1 MRNDQLLSSGSDN
14 EIIRQG
20 GDQALSCGRSQW
32 ERVREFSFSRESETG
47 GLLRYWQ
54 VLRRYKGT
62 LILTAL
68 LCSAAAFVVS
78 RLQTPVYESSTSLEI
93 QGFND
98 PSLIMTALES
108 NPRASEALMDSYI
121 QTQIEILGSGWLIGR
136 VIEQQGL
143 EKRSEFIEKP
153 GRLRALRKYLWLPAR
168 PLEPAREHALAI
180 VRENLRVTAPHG
192 SHLIKIQYSSADP
205 KLAANFPNA
214 LAQEFIDQNLELRLR
229 STQHT
234 TEWLNRQL
242 EDLKD
247 KLRDSEVRLQTYG
260 HASGLMFTSENDS
273 VAEARL
279 KQLQDELSRAQADR
293 MAKQSRFELVKRTPA
308 DSLPDV
314 LDSSPLR
321 DYQVKLTDLRQQL
334 AEKGS
339 LLAPS
344 HYKVKELRAQ
354 IAEVESALESERA
367 HITERV
373 ANSYES
379 AKRRE
384 QLLSEAYARQ
394 SALKSQQD
402 VKGVQYRILKQEVDS
417 TRRLYEVMLEKV
429 HESSMAS
436 AMRVSNIVVFD
447 PAVEPSHPYKPNL
460 LLSCSLG
467 LLSGI
472 FMGVVLVFIR
482 ESADRSLRAGDSLM
496 YLKVPELGV
505 IPAADS
511 DSSLSRG
518 LGIRLPEKGQGSV
531 ELATWRRTWSPLAES
546 FRAALV
552 SILFTGANGS
562 GPRVI
567 VLTSSGS
574 GEGKTTSVTNLG
586 TALARVRR
594 RVLLIDGDMRRPRL
608 HTIFS
613 LPNHFGLSNLLA
625 DSDLPPEQSIEKLHD
640 CLAMRSA
647 VQKTEIPGLFVL
659 TSGSPTVISP
669 CDLMYSPRLAELVR
683 RLREE
688 FDAVLIDTPPML
700 RLADARIL
708 GRLADAVILVC
719 RAGATDRDSALAAT
733 QQFAADGTPVLGTIL
748 NDWKPDTDGT
758 YGYYGSNGNFEG

>member
-1 MRNDQLLSSGSDN
+1 
-14 EIIRQG
+14 
-20 GDQALSCGRSQW
+20 
-32 ERVREFSFSRESETG
+32 VREFSFNRESETG

-62 LILTAL
+62 LILSAL

-192 SHLIKIQYSSADP
+192 SHLIKIQYGSADP

-242 EDLKD
+242 EGLKD
-247 KLRDSEVRLQTYG
+247 KLRDSEGRLQTYG
-260 HASGLMFTSENDS
+260 HASGLMFTSENAS

-279 KQLQDELSRAQADR
+279 KQLQDELSRSQADR
-293 MAKQSRFELVKRTPA
+293 IAKQARFELVKQTPA

-314 LDSSPLR
+314 LETSPLR

-334 AEKGS
+334 AERSS

-344 HYKVKELRAQ
+344 HYRVKQLQAQ
-354 IAEVESALESERA
+354 IAEVESALESERV
-367 HITERV
+367 HIIERV

-394 SALKSQQD
+394 AALKSQQD
-402 VKGVQYRILKQEVDS
+402 ANGVQYRILKREVDT
-417 TRRLYEVMLEKV
+417 TRRLPCV
-429 HESSMAS
+429 S
-436 AMRVSNIVVFD
+436 ATSWY
-447 PAVEPSHPYKPNL
+447 S
-460 LLSCSLG
+460 
-467 LLSGI
+467 
-472 FMGVVLVFIR
+472 
-482 ESADRSLRAGDSLM
+482 
-496 YLKVPELGV
+496 
-505 IPAADS
+505 IP
-511 DSSLSRG
+511 
-518 LGIRLPEKGQGSV
+518 PW
-531 ELATWRRTWSPLAES
+531 T
-546 FRAALV
+546 
-552 SILFTGANGS
+552 
-562 GPRVI
+562 
-567 VLTSSGS
+567 
-574 GEGKTTSVTNLG
+574 
-586 TALARVRR
+586 
-594 RVLLIDGDMRRPRL
+594 
-608 HTIFS
+608 
-613 LPNHFGLSNLLA
+613 
-625 DSDLPPEQSIEKLHD
+625 
-640 CLAMRSA
+640 
-647 VQKTEIPGLFVL
+647 
-659 TSGSPTVISP
+659 
-669 CDLMYSPRLAELVR
+669 RLAHINPIC
-683 RLREE
+683 
-688 FDAVLIDTPPML
+688 F
-700 RLADARIL
+700 
-708 GRLADAVILVC
+708 
-719 RAGATDRDSALAAT
+719 
-733 QQFAADGTPVLGTIL
+733 
-748 NDWKPDTDGT
+748 
-758 YGYYGSNGNFEG
+758 

>member
-1 MRNDQLLSSGSDN
+1 MRNDRLLSGAPNN
-14 EIIRQG
+14 EITICG
-20 GDQALSCGRSQW
+20 GEEALSDVRSQSS
-32 ERVREFSFSRESETG
+32 RAREFNFDREIETA
-47 GLLRYWQ
+47 GLLQYWQ
-54 VLRRYKGT
+54 VLWRYKST
-62 LILTAL
+62 LIITAV
-68 LCSAAAFVVS
+68 LCSTAAFVVS
-78 RLQTPVYESSTSLEI
+78 RLETPVYESSTSLEI

-98 PSLIMTALES
+98 PSLIMNALES

-136 VIEQQGL
+136 VIEREGL

-180 VRENLRVTAPHG
+180 VRDNLRVTAPHG
-192 SHLIKIQYSSADP
+192 SHLIKIQYNSADP
-205 KLAANFPNA
+205 KLAADLPNT

-234 TEWLNRQL
+234 TEWLNRQV
-242 EDLKD
+242 EDLRA
-247 KLRDSEVRLQTYG
+247 KLRDSEDKLQAYG
-260 HASGLMFTSENDS
+260 RASGLMFTSENDS
-273 VAEARL
+273 VAEAKL

-293 MAKQSRFELVKRTPA
+293 MAKQSRFELLKQTPT

-314 LDSSPLR
+314 LDTSPLR

-334 AEKGS
+334 AERRS
-339 LLAPS
+339 LLAPT
-344 HYKVKELRAQ
+344 HYKVKELEVQ
-354 IAEVESALESERA
+354 IAEVESALERERA
-367 HITERV
+367 RITERV
-373 ANSYES
+373 TNGYES

-384 QLLSEAYARQ
+384 QLLSQAYSRQ
-394 SALKSQQD
+394 TSLVSQQAAKA
-402 VKGVQYRILKQEVDS
+402 VPYRILKQEVDT

-429 HESSMAS
+429 QESSMAS
-436 AMRVSNIVVFD
+436 AMHVSNIVVFD

-460 LLSCSLG
+460 FLSSSLG
-467 LLSGI
+467 LVIGI

-482 ESADRSLRAGDSLM
+482 ESADRSLRAGDSLT

-505 IPAADS
+505 IPPADM
-511 DSSLSRG
+511 DPSLSRG
-518 LGIRLPEKGQGSV
+518 LLARLPQKGEASV
-531 ELATWRRTWSPLAES
+531 ELATWRRTASPLAES
-546 FRAALV
+546 FRTALV

-567 VLTSSGS
+567 VLTSPGP

-613 LPNHFGLSNLLA
+613 LPNSFGLRDLLA
-625 DSDLPPEQSIEKLHD
+625 GSDPPEEQSIETLHD
-640 CLAMRSA
+640 CLAIRSA
-647 VQKTEIPGLFVL
+647 VQNTEIPGLFVL
-659 TSGSPTVISP
+659 TSGSSAASP
-669 CDLMYSPRLAELVR
+669 SDLMYSPRLAELLR
-683 RLREE
+683 RFREE

-733 QQFAADGTPVLGTIL
+733 QQFEADGTPVLGTIL
-748 NDWKPDTDGT
+748 NDWKPDIDGS
-758 YGYYGSNGNFEG
+758 YHYYGNSKG